1 MRLAAFLV
9 GLLVI
14 ASASALPAA
23 AQTFEPASYVKQLHQ
38 RYLGRDPS
46 ADESRYWLDQLA
58 RGASPTD
65 VQAGVLGSEAYF
77 NRYKR
82 DASAWIDAAYAM
94 VQNRTPSEAERSAWL
109 VRLTQ
114 LGNDRIRWSKEFLT
128 ASGASVPS
136 TSPSAPSNSGMASL
150 ADRLITTTKLLSES
164 VSTELPGTRNWLV
177 KVQATNLEASASSYR
192 GVLSDPARDPSGA
205 LAAQQ
210 NLVRSA
216 DSLRGALTSSQATAP
231 SSGYYLAQAEEI
243 IRSIG
248 ASLAGGPVAKP
259 PVTPIVNGYDSNTV
273 AQIDQGLEHLASHAR
288 ETALLARSSGLR
300 DYEFVRLQNDLD
312 AFTVQT
318 DAARTKLRTSVARA
332 EVQANLA
339 SLRTQG
345 SVVTAGLQRVAAD
358 ARVTNSWYH
367 TVQSLDAVLA
377 VASVSPPFV
386 PNQPPVIQ
394 PVDWSSPSQTDW
406 TRTQRIRDAVAA
418 VQAECDALVAAVGP
432 YAFYSFHVQS
442 MQDELRSLR
451 SAMDAVNQTALS
463 GGTAQDLW
471 ERVAESNGDYAQA
484 KSYWKKAQGTAGLQ
498 NMPTLDRLSQA
509 LSRLTA
515 AAAGG

>member
-1 MRLAAFLV
+1 LGSRLLI
-9 GLLVI
+9 GLLLVF
-14 ASASALPAA
+14 ASAWTVPAA
-23 AQTFEPASYVKQLHQ
+23 AQTSDPAAFVKQLHQ
-38 RYLGRDPS
+38 RYIGRDPS
-46 ADESRYWLDQLA
+46 VEESKYWLDQIA
-58 RGASPTD
+58 RGATPND

-77 NRYKR
+77 NRHKR
-82 DASAWIDAAYAM
+82 DAAAWIDAAYAM
-94 VQNRTPSEAERSAWL
+94 VQNRTPSEAERNAWL

-128 ASGASVPS
+128 ASAASVPS
-136 TSPSAPSNSGMASL
+136 TSPSAPSNNGMANL
-150 ADRLITTTKLLSES
+150 ADRLVTTTKLLTES

-192 GVLSDPARDPSGA
+192 GTLSDPARDPSGA

-210 NLVRSA
+210 NLARSA

-231 SSGYYLAQAEEI
+231 SSGYYLAQAEEL

-259 PVTPIVNGYDSNTV
+259 PVTPIVDGYDANRV
-273 AQIDQGLEHLASHAR
+273 VQIDQGLDHLASHAR
-288 ETALLARSSGLR
+288 ETALLARTAGLR
-300 DYEFVRLQNDLD
+300 DYEFVRMQNSLD

-318 DAARTKLRTSVARA
+318 DAARTKLRANVARA
-332 EVQANLA
+332 DVQANLA

-345 SVVTAGLQRVAAD
+345 SVVTADLQRVNAD
-358 ARVTNSWYH
+358 PRIASSWTQ

-377 VASVSPPFV
+377 VAGVSPPFV

-394 PVDWSSPSQTDW
+394 PVDWSSPTQTDW
-406 TRTQRIRDAVAA
+406 TKTQRIRDAVAA
-418 VQAECDALVAAVGP
+418 VQAECDALVASVSP

-442 MQDELRSLR
+442 MQEELRSLR
-451 SAMDAVNQTALS
+451 SAMDAINQTALS
-463 GGTAQDLW
+463 GGTAQQLW
-471 ERVAESNGDYAQA
+471 ERVAESNADYAQA
-484 KSYWKKAQGTAGLQ
+484 KSYWNKAQGTAGLQ
-498 NMPTLDRLSQA
+498 SLPTLDRLSQA
-509 LSRLTA
+509 LSRLNA